1 MYPKPEGLLSINK
14 KEERLDMKKKKLLAI
29 VMSLCLTAAAFSGC
43 GSSAGSSSG
52 AGTAESAQSTAA
64 EAADSTAGTEA
75 AESAAASLDSLPA
88 AVGEGTITATPEMY
102 SAIDLSKPYT
112 VNMYLIGDTPN
123 DWDKVLALANEYL
136 EPFNTTLNV
145 TIMSWSDYQTMYSLV
160 LAGGE
165 QVDLIFTA
173 PWCYRYT
180 EAAKGSFYELTDEF
194 IAANMPLTSKYQAE
208 ESWDETTI
216 SGKTIAVPS
225 NVASPMGKIVA
236 IRQDLA
242 DKYGISELT
251 SWEDYMNFCLTI
263 AEQETPESGIY
274 AMPASGN
281 NSELWD
287 VYRQQYDTFE
297 AVKSGNVIMYYQYD
311 GGIPAKEDIKLVCEL
326 DFFRDFC
333 YDMKTLADAG
343 AWSRSALTNT
353 VTDDDAFGN
362 LQGASIA
369 WNGSVFT
376 YMEQAEKTE
385 GVECAAYD
393 VTQDHLVSAEAY
405 SNNDMAITAGSQ
417 NPERAAMVLDLMKFD
432 TYLNRLLILGI
443 EGDHYSIN
451 EQNEYSELENSTNF
465 AANALSVSWAIKNG
479 ELKEAGVPEREQ
491 VITDAWEERVEMNP
505 TITFVFDDTNVTAYM
520 SAVDSVLA
528 DYIPMLQLGLVDDVD
543 ATIDECIQKCYDAG
557 LQNIYDEFYT
567 QYDAWAATR

>member
-1 MYPKPEGLLSINK
+1 MKNK
-14 KEERLDMKKKKLLAI
+14 RLLAI
-29 VMSLCLTAAAFSGC
+29 VMSLCLTAAALAGC
-43 GSSAGSSSG
+43 GGSGGGSQESAQEN
-52 AGTAESAQSTAA
+52 AAAETTAESA
-64 EAADSTAGTEA
+64 AGTEA
-75 AESAAASLDSLPA
+75 AQSTGASLDSLPA

-102 SAIDLSKPYT
+102 SNIDLSEPYT

-123 DWDKVLALANEYL
+123 DWDRVLELANEYL
-136 EPFNTTLNV
+136 EPFNTSLNV

-173 PWCYRYT
+173 PWCYMYT

-194 IAANMPLTSKYQAE
+194 IANNMPLTNKYQAA

-251 SWEDYMNFCLTI
+251 TWEDYMNFCQTI
-263 AEQETPESGIY
+263 AEQETPQSGIY

-287 VYRQQYDTFE
+287 VYRQQYDTFA
-297 AVKSGNVIMYYQYD
+297 AVSSGNVVMYYQYD
-311 GGIPAKEDIKLVCEL
+311 GEIPAKEDIKLVCEL
-326 DFFRDFC
+326 DYFRDFAH
-333 YDMKTLADAG
+333 DMKTLADAG

-369 WNGSVFT
+369 WNTSVFT

-385 GVECAAYD
+385 GVQCTAYD
-393 VTQDHLVSAEAY
+393 ITQDHLVGAEAY

-432 TYLNRLLILGI
+432 TYLNKLLLLGI
-443 EGDHYSIN
+443 EGEHYSIN
-451 EQNEYSELENSTNF
+451 EQNEYTELENSTNY
-465 AANALSVSWAIKNG
+465 AAFSTSVSWAIKNG
-479 ELKEAGVPEREQ
+479 DLTEGGVPEREKA
-491 VITDAWEERVEMNP
+491 ITNAWEERVVMNP
-505 TITFVFDDTNVTAYM
+505 TIAFVFDDTNVKSYM

-543 ATIDECIQKCYDAG
+543 ATIDECVQKCYDAG
-557 LQNIYDEFYT
+557 LQNIYDEFNT
-567 QYDAWAATR
+567 QYDAWVATRG